1 MDEALEDWM
10 ERSCELKRWVN
21 WGKRGVTGNR
31 TALALSVDKNDSV
44 NVCQN
49 LQTPEPVDILRSTNG
64 YGRNWVGRSG

>member
-1 MDEALEDWM
+1 MVEALEDWM

-31 TALALSVDKNDSV
+31 TALALSIDKNDSV

-49 LQTPEPVDILRSTNG
+49 LRTLGPVDILRSTNG
-64 YGRNWVGRSG
+64 CGRNWVERSG

>member
-1 MDEALEDWM
+1 MVEALEDWM

-31 TALALSVDKNDSV
+31 TALELSVDKNDSV

-49 LQTPEPVDILRSTNG
+49 LRTLGPVDILRSTNG
-64 YGRNWVGRSG
+64 CGRNWVERSG

>member
-1 MDEALEDWM
+1 MVEALEDWM

-31 TALALSVDKNDSV
+31 TALELSFDKNDSV

-49 LQTPEPVDILRSTNG
+49 LRTLGPVDILRSTNG
-64 YGRNWVGRSG
+64 CGRNWVERSG